1 MPCPALTPPLLPSGD
16 TGRSPRMQFHAA
28 SLAALPAVE
37 RVSLIGYEQSP
48 LPLPL
53 TLTSLPA
60 ALKALWL
67 AASLLFTLLSLPR
80 YHLILIQNP
89 PCVPVV
95 LVAYLLSL
103 CNGSRLCIDWHNL
116 GFSIPALLCSLH
128 SVRMVE
134 AQLHWMADAHLCV
147 SREMGEW
154 LRRHFRLRAVTVL
167 YDRPPA
173 AVFNRLFLPPSAGQD
188 EEQAQTLLLMS
199 RQRLMQGSRLPS
211 RTVLT
216 QEAHSGGR
224 VSRRAD
230 RASFLVSST
239 SWTPDEDFSILER
252 CIRNIDA
259 VLVSQELLQDS
270 DGSSDLPLPPR
281 LVVVVTGKGPRR
293 DAFLASLGI
302 DTRTEKN
309 ASAEDTLTIGE
320 PLKRVA
326 VKALWLQPEDYPL
339 LLSCADVGVCLHTS
353 TSGLDLPMKVLD
365 MFGAGVPVCAVQYG
379 PVLHELVQDNVNG
392 CLFKDSDELTQ
403 IAMELLF
410 QNLTSVQTRRKLIC
424 PTGGA
429 TGDPLTVLQ
438 SGVRSKFSSW
448 EDNWTAC
455 MRPVVL

>member
-1 MPCPALTPPLLPSGD
+1 
-16 TGRSPRMQFHAA
+16 
-28 SLAALPAVE
+28 
-37 RVSLIGYEQSP
+37 
-48 LPLPL
+48 
-53 TLTSLPA
+53 
-60 ALKALWL
+60 
-67 AASLLFTLLSLPR
+67 
-80 YHLILIQNP
+80 
-89 PCVPVV
+89 
-95 LVAYLLSL
+95 
-103 CNGSRLCIDWHNL
+103 
-116 GFSIPALLCSLH
+116 
-128 SVRMVE
+128 MVE

-188 EEQAQTLLLMS
+188 EEQAQTLLVHKHELLLRLGLTDSQLFPQLMS

-270 DGSSDLPLPPR
+270 DGSSELPLPPR

-353 TSGLDLPMKVLD
+353 TSGLDLPMKVDLSNR
-365 MFGAGVPVCAVQYG
+365 FYSNTITLQAFYTAGAGHVRRWCARLCRAVRTRASRAGAGQCEW
-379 PVLHELVQDNVNG
+379 L
-392 CLFKDSDELTQ
+392 
-403 IAMELLF
+403 
-410 QNLTSVQTRRKLIC
+410 SVQGQRRAYPNSHGTAVSEFDQCADQTEADLPNRRSNRRPIDSASVGCPLKILLVGGQLDGVHAACGAATVGRRHVQVTYEHSSFFFGEGGRNSRSSCFGRKLPVYNVLIV
-424 PTGGA
+424 TI
-429 TGDPLTVLQ
+429 TPL
-438 SGVRSKFSSW
+438 
-448 EDNWTAC
+448 
-455 MRPVVL
+455 